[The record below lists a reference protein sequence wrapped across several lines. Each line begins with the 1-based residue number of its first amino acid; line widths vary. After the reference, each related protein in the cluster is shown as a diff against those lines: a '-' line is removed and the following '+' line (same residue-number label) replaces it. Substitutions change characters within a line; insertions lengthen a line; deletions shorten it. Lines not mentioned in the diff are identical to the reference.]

1 MNIDRVSSPQDFLDR
16 LALSIENS
24 PASALF
30 PTFPA
35 FYATYYEETRELEE
49 VCRKLE
55 SAINK
60 VPLFQKVGTL
70 PKRFSARY
78 PITKDESFKKFCQA
92 LAKGEGPKASVFA
105 FPLAKAR
112 IKKQGSAWPLFANWL
127 IEDLTLARSLVSEG
141 KSTEEN
147 PMALYLATSFK
158 KISGFIT
165 NPLWKPILQLA
176 CQNYRLAPGS
186 VKKKIFKS
194 IHKFMRIVIDD
205 GKDTALQEPARR
217 LADAIYHTVDK
228 FLYNSQHI
236 SDYLSFVSLAAKK
249 VHGKADVE
257 DKLMSKEILRFFW
270 CIMDDLEK
278 MEPLAKGIQAGVS
291 KVIEIPCGKR
301 G

>member
-1 MNIDRVSSPQDFLDR
+1 MDIDRVPPQDFLEN

-35 FYATYYEETRELEE
+35 FYATYYEENRDLED

-55 SAINK
+55 SAINR
-60 VPLFQKVGTL
+60 VPLFQRVGTL
-70 PKRFSARY
+70 PKQFSARY
-78 PITKDESFKKFCQA
+78 SKTKDVSFKEFCQA
-92 LAKGEGPKASVFA
+92 LAKGEGPRASALA

-112 IKKQGSAWPLFANWL
+112 IKKNESAWSLFANWL

-158 KISGFIT
+158 KISKIIT
-165 NPLWKPILQLA
+165 NPWWKPVLQLA

-186 VKKKIFKS
+186 VKKKISKS
-194 IHKFMRIVIDD
+194 VHKFMRIVIDD
-205 GKDTALQEPARR
+205 GNDAALQEPARR

-228 FLYNSQHI
+228 FLYNSQHV
-236 SDYLSFVSLAAKK
+236 SDYLSFVSLAARK

-257 DKLMSKEILRFFW
+257 DKLMKKEILQFFW
-270 CIMDDLEK
+270 CVMDDLEK
-278 MEPLAKGIQAGVS
+278 MKSFTEGIQAGIS
-291 KVIEIPCGKR
+291 KVVEIPGGKR
-301 G
+301 R